1 MRAERILNLTLNE
14 AEIVTFFALFSY
26 FRMRTFYSPNCQK
39 FCQLVKRLEVVVI
52 VWKVLLGRP
61 PQGTA
66 GEEVKQEAFLMTS
79 FEHLDP
85 ATPEANNP

>member
-1 MRAERILNLTLNE
+1 MRAEQILNLTLNE

-26 FRMRTFYSPNCQK
+26 FRMRIFYSPSCQQ
-39 FCQLVKRLEVVVI
+39 FCQLMKRLEVVGI
-52 VWKVLLGRP
+52 VWKVLLSHP

-66 GEEVKQEAFLMTS
+66 GEEAKQEAFLMTS

-85 ATPEANNP
+85 ATPEAKHP